1 MRRFQALALI
11 AIATAIAAPAR
22 SDAPV
27 PALLQ
32 VLGNVTNSA
41 RPVSDALVIAL
52 NLDDLSATQVRTG
65 NDGSFRLPSLR
76 SGIYKVIAV
85 KHGFMPAIT
94 TIVPTR
100 PSHTLSL
107 KLEPNKSR
115 RSANQ
120 EIWELRALMPPDV
133 LRELDFALEQQ
144 ELVEYDIP
152 RFKGEMQSLT
162 GMSGTS
168 NPAFAQTSL
177 GVQGRIGESWQVGLR
192 GNLQRFENPND
203 EAMFGTPLA
212 ESSAMSM
219 ELRSSPTSAYRVA
232 STRSSFRFIE
242 DGSGEQEA
250 AVSAHNF
257 QWKNG
262 PASVEVR
269 YFEQEKLFRD
279 APGQSNMIE
288 IGGAVPII
296 QTRRSDLGVSLRV
309 TQQSIASVGT
319 ALRLA
324 DLSADGTVFVAD
336 AFILHYGL
344 AGRIDQEAHEWA
356 PRTGAEWKLTRNT
369 SLLGSVAYKVLD
381 REQALLTTPNLVYWS
396 DDDRVL
402 PRYAY
407 SLGFVSG
414 KDAMNRFSAIATVS
428 AIDAPLRVIFADEGA
443 QFWDGLEVE
452 SGDVRRDLRLA
463 YRREFRNLAVDV
475 ATTAG
480 TASSEE
486 TLEAENE
493 KVYVTGDLQSTFSPT
508 GTTLAV
514 SYREIQQPS
523 DRGEDDYHSERLH
536 FRMAQSLYLPID
548 IKLLLGLE
556 LARSQNS
563 RYLID
568 SSMPDGKSKKYIGGL
583 ALNF

>member
-1 MRRFQALALI
+1 MRRIRALALI
-11 AIATAIAAPAR
+11 ALATAIAAPAR
-22 SDAPV
+22 SEAPV

-32 VLGNVTNSA
+32 VLGSVTSSA

-52 NLDDLSATQVRTG
+52 NLDDLSATQVWTG
-65 NDGSFRLPSLR
+65 TDGSFRMPTLR

-85 KHGFMPAIT
+85 KQGFMPAIT
-94 TIVPTR
+94 TVVPTR
-100 PSHTLSL
+100 PNHSLSL
-107 KLEPNKSR
+107 KLETSKGR

-133 LRELDFALEQQ
+133 LRELDFALAQQ
-144 ELVEYDIP
+144 EAVEYDVP
-152 RFKGEMQSLT
+152 RFRGEMSSLT
-162 GMSGTS
+162 GMSGAS
-168 NPAFAQTSL
+168 SPAFAQTTL

-192 GNLQRFENPND
+192 GNLQRFEDPND
-203 EAMFGTPLA
+203 EATFGTPVA

-232 STRSSFRFIE
+232 STRSSFRFID
-242 DGSGEQEA
+242 DGAGEQQA
-250 AVSAHNF
+250 AISAHNF
-257 QWKNG
+257 QWKSG

-279 APGQSNMIE
+279 APDQSNVIE
-288 IGGAVPII
+288 IGGAVPIV

-309 TQQSIASVGT
+309 TQQSIDTLGT
-319 ALRLA
+319 PLRLA

-336 AFILHYGL
+336 AVILHYGL
-344 AGRIDQEAHEWA
+344 AGRVGQEAHEWA

-369 SLLGSVAYKVLD
+369 SLIGSVAYKVLD
-381 REQALLTTPNLVYWS
+381 REQAILTTPNLVYWS
-396 DDDRVL
+396 DNDRVL

-407 SLGFVSG
+407 SLGFVTG

-428 AIDAPLRVIFADEGA
+428 AIDDPIRVIFADEGA

-463 YRREFRNLAVDV
+463 YRREFGGFAVDV

-480 TASSEE
+480 TASSDDAF
-486 TLEAENE
+486 EAERE
-493 KVYVTGDLQSTFSPT
+493 KVYVTGDLQSTFTPT

-523 DRGEDDYHSERLH
+523 ETGSDDYHSERVH
-536 FRMAQSLYLPID
+536 FRMAQSLYLPVD

-556 LARSQNS
+556 LARSENS
-563 RYLID
+563 RYLVD
-568 SSMPDGKSKKYIGGL
+568 TSMPDGRSKKYIGGL